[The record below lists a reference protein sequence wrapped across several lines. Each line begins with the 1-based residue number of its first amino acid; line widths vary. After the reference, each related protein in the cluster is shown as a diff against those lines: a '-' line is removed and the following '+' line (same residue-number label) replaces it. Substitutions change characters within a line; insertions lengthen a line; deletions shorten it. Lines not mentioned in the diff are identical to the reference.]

1 MKLPDEIAQPDNSLN
16 VEDFGAVPDDGQ
28 DDYDAIY
35 RCIEEADRSNMDVY
49 IPAGTFEIG
58 QVWRLYGSNM
68 KITGA
73 GMWYTNIQFTNPDAG
88 GGGISAGWI
97 L

>member
-1 MKLPDEIAQPDNSLN
+1 
-16 VEDFGAVPDDGQ
+16 
-28 DDYDAIY
+28 
-35 RCIEEADRSNMDVY
+35 MDVY

-88 GGGISAGWI
+88 GGGISAGWQTSGSKDGYCNNI
-97 L
+97 EFCNM